1 VGAILAFA
9 VTTNT
14 PVINVHIVGW
24 VLILTGLVGV
34 FVPRRG
40 YGWLRRRMVV
50 RQRTEE
56 AAAGPADEAGYPRSV
71 VTRTL
76 PGEGPVAANGWRSGL
91 RRRSRHQTLVE
102 GPDAVPAGTETI
114 EEFTEE

>member
-40 YGWLRRRMVV
+40 YGWLRRRLVM
-50 RQRTEE
+50 RQPADEPG
-56 AAAGPADEAGYPRSV
+56 AGPADEAGYPRSV

-76 PGEGPVAANGWRSGL
+76 PGEAPAGPGGWRSGL
-91 RRRSRHQTLVE
+91 RRRSRSETLVE
-102 GPDAVPAGTETI
+102 NPAAPVDTETI